1 MFLSFILNDSLF
13 FIYICRSPSAGR
25 SRKMSYR
32 GNMTRDEREERER
45 DRGEREER
53 RYRSRSRS
61 RSAKRYKSR
70 YSHSRSRSHSRGRG
84 YSRRDRSHSKS
95 PMSSRRR
102 HVGTR
107 DNPTPS
113 KCLGVFGLSVN
124 TTESEVNHLFS
135 KYGPV
140 DRVQIVIDAKVRIII
155 FNVIIYFIYVC
166 IF

>member
-1 MFLSFILNDSLF
+1 MLCGSSAIFKQALSFFLIVNNISIF
-13 FIYICRSPSAGR
+13 RSPSGGR

-32 GNMTRDEREERER
+32 GDRGREERER
-45 DRGEREER
+45 ERGERGER

-61 RSAKRYKSR
+61 RSAKRYKNR

-84 YSRRDRSHSKS
+84 YGRRDRSHSKS

-113 KCLGVFGLSVN
+113 KCLGVFGLSIH
-124 TTESEVNHLFS
+124 TTEPEINHLFS

-140 DRVQIVIDAKVRIII
+140 DRVQIVIDAKV
-155 FNVIIYFIYVC
+155 
-166 IF
+166 

>member
-1 MFLSFILNDSLF
+1 ML
-13 FIYICRSPSAGR
+13 YYRCRSPSAGR

-32 GNMTRDEREERER
+32 GDRREERE
-45 DRGEREER
+45 DRERGDR
-53 RYRSRSRS
+53 ARYRSRSRS

-84 YSRRDRSHSKS
+84 YGRRERSHSRS

-124 TTESEVNHLFS
+124 TTEPEINHLFS

-140 DRVQIVIDAKVRIII
+140 DRVQIVIDAKVRI
-155 FNVIIYFIYVC
+155 C
-166 IF
+166 KGGK